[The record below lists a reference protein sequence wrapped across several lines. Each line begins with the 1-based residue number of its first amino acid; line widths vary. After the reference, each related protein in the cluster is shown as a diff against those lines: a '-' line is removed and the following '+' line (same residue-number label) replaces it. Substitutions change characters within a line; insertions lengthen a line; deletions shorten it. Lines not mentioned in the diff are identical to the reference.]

1 MPTPAP
7 RYRNAAII
15 IGDTW
20 RSNIFD
26 IGMLMAYSAAASMA
40 KNIAH
45 RYCVFFVSII
55 WLQN

>member
-7 RYRNAAII
+7 RYKKAAII
-15 IGDTW
+15 IGDTL

-26 IGMLMAYSAAASMA
+26 NGMLMAYRAAASMA

-45 RYCVFFVSII
+45 LYCDVFICIRSY
-55 WLQN
+55 L